1 MIRVSGTTR
10 PVREMTA
17 VENVDQALELLNAFA
32 SVGVKAFDV
41 TLTDLEG
48 KKLLKGFYCN
58 RSVHQLRYLIRPML
72 RDATAHQHNVI
83 LRPRPPAGAE
93 LVQLDDLG
101 EPEIDRVGPVSLVV
115 LETSPEN
122 YQAWVAVEGP
132 APDLHRRLRQG
143 TRADLGASGA
153 TRISGSRNFKA
164 RYAPCFP
171 LVQLIVCRPGN
182 LVLRATLEERNLLAP
197 PHPVPPAASGL
208 ARFPA
213 QQRRWPSYQRC
224 VQGAPFVLG
233 GEDRPDISKAD
244 FTWCMIAID
253 WGWSVSATAARLIQ
267 ESRKAQENGERYA
280 LRTAHNAA
288 AAVARRRG
296 SQ

>member
-1 MIRVSGTTR
+1 
-10 PVREMTA
+10 MT
-17 VENVDQALELLNAFA
+17 VEENVDQALDLLNAFA
-32 SVGVKAFDV
+32 SVGVQAFDV
-41 TLTDLEG
+41 TLTDLQG
-48 KKLLKGFYCN
+48 KKLPKGFYGN
-58 RSVHQLRYLIRPML
+58 RHVHPLRHRIRLLLP
-72 RDATAHQHNVI
+72 DAIAHQHNVI
-83 LRPRPPAGAE
+83 LRPRPPAGTE
-93 LVQLDDLG
+93 LVQLDDLA
-101 EPEIDRVGPVSLVV
+101 EPEIDRLGPVSLVV
-115 LETSPEN
+115 LETSPGN
-122 YQAWVAVEGP
+122 YQAWVAVKGP
-132 APDLHRRLRQG
+132 ASDLSRRLRQA
-143 TRADLGASGA
+143 TRADVCASGA

-171 LVQLIVCRPGN
+171 IVKLIVCRPGN
-182 LVLRATLEERNLLAP
+182 FVPRATLEGRNLLAP

-224 VQGAPFVLG
+224 VQGAPFVLA

-253 WGWSVSATAARLIQ
+253 WGWSVSATAARLMQ

-288 AAVARRRG
+288 AAVARR
-296 SQ
+296 SANQ